1 MSEKISR
8 RELAKRGLIGAA
20 ALTVPA
26 LLKAQDATPPPKPD
40 PDIDRKVALIESKL
54 AKPLSD
60 KAKELLKPAIANNE
74 NNATERLKHPLPENS
89 EPCFM
94 FAVTPVGGKK

>member
-26 LLKAQDATPPPKPD
+26 VLKAQDPAPAPKVD
-40 PDIDRKVALIESKL
+40 PDIDRKLALIESKL
-54 AKPLSD
+54 SKPLSA
-60 KAKELLKPAIANNE
+60 KAKELLKASIANNE
-74 NNATERLKHPLPENS
+74 GNGATRLKHRLQENS
-89 EPCFM
+89 EPCTM
-94 FAVTPVGGKK
+94 YAVSPKENKK

>member
-8 RELAKRGLIGAA
+8 RELAKRSLLGAA
-20 ALTVPA
+20 ALAVPS
-26 LLKAQDATPPPKPD
+26 LLLAQDPTPAPKVD
-40 PDIDRKVALIESKL
+40 PDIDRKMALIESKL

-74 NNATERLKHPLPENS
+74 GNGAERLKHPLPENS
-89 EPCFM
+89 EPA
-94 FAVTPVGGKK
+94 FAFTVTPVGGTR

>member
-8 RELAKRGLIGAA
+8 RELAKRSLLGAA

-26 LLKAQDATPPPKPD
+26 ILKAQDAAPATKPD
-40 PDIDRKVALIESKL
+40 PDIDRKVGLIESKL
-54 AKPLSD
+54 SKPLSD

-74 NNATERLKHPLPENS
+74 GNGAARLKHTLKENS
-89 EPCFM
+89 EPSYSFSI
-94 FAVTPVGGKK
+94 TPVEKKK

>member
-8 RELAKRGLIGAA
+8 RELAKRSLLGAA
-20 ALTVPA
+20 ALSVPG
-26 LLKAQDATPPPKPD
+26 LLMAQDPTPAPKPD
-40 PDIDRKVALIESKL
+40 PDIDRKMALIESNL

-60 KAKELLKPAIANNE
+60 KAKQLLKPAIANNE
-74 NNATERLKHPLPENS
+74 NNGAERLKHPLPENT

-94 FAVTPVGGKK
+94 FTVTPVRGKR